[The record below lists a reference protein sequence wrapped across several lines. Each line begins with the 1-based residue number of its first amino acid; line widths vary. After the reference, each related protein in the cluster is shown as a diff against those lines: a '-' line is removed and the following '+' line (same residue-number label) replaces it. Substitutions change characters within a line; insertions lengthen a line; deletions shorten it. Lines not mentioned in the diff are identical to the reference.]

1 MQVLFQPFSKPKRCP
16 DSKHNPSSSALFPQ
30 PLHLKTIT
38 LNDSLRRLK
47 FACTVW
53 IMNQRVR
60 QILLLIIVGSL
71 LGLGVLAFL
80 RYQEVKRLRQSEAL
94 VNRASSPTA
103 DADLWARAVEKVKED
118 RGATGGA
125 ALQIPTQLR
134 HYEDRHWFLAT
145 QVAEVE
151 KFNVQTCQDFV
162 DLAGLLERGEL
173 VPLPA
178 VTENYI
184 LFGVGARAD
193 DGAFSRYVDEH
204 NIALYNETE
213 LRDAYVGFDSAR
225 LKLQS
230 EISGLQK
237 QLAALKKAERTKKSG
252 TQKELTARQQELQ
265 ANADEKALLD
275 RAYGQPGNRQAL
287 FQDYESLQA
296 VAKNFAGRAYDLSIS
311 NERYALKVAML
322 SSLRPQAL
330 RILDEV
336 AKAYHDKFDRPLPV
350 SSLVRPEQY
359 QHALRKVNRNAV
371 LIDTPPH
378 STGLAFDI
386 DYRYMSGEEQ
396 NFLMTE
402 LARLKDEGR
411 IEVIRE
417 RSANYHVFAFIEGKR
432 PGDELITAS
441 LEEAG
446 APVPEANHATKQP
459 TKVASKSRTPKKPNS
474 KARKQRI
481 R

>member
-1 MQVLFQPFSKPKRCP
+1 M
-16 DSKHNPSSSALFPQ
+16 
-30 PLHLKTIT
+30 
-38 LNDSLRRLK
+38 
-47 FACTVW
+47 
-53 IMNQRVR
+53 
-60 QILLLIIVGSL
+60 
-71 LGLGVLAFL
+71 GLGVLAFL
-80 RYQEVKRLRQSEAL
+80 RYQKVKRVRQYDYLA
-94 VNRASSPTA
+94 NRAGPQTT

-118 RGATGGA
+118 RGETRGA
-125 ALQIPTQLR
+125 AIEIPKQLR

-151 KFNVQTCQDFV
+151 KFNVQSCQDFV
-162 DLAGLLERGEL
+162 DLAAMLERGEL
-173 VPLPA
+173 VSLPA

-193 DGAFSRYVDEH
+193 DGAFSRYVDDH

-213 LRDAYVGFDSAR
+213 LRDAYVRLDSAR
-225 LKLQS
+225 LKLQA
-230 EISGLQK
+230 EISDLQK
-237 QLAALKKAERTKKSG
+237 RLTALQKSARTKRREL
-252 TQKELTARQQELQ
+252 QKELLARQQELQ
-265 ANADEKALLD
+265 AKTDEKALLD
-275 RAYGQPGNRQAL
+275 RAYGQPGSRHAL
-287 FQDYESLQA
+287 SQDYELLQA
-296 VAKNFAGRAYDLSIS
+296 LAKNFVGRAYNLDDS
-311 NERYALKVAML
+311 NDRLALKVSML
-322 SSLRPQAL
+322 SSTRPQAL
-330 RILDEV
+330 KILEEV
-336 AKAYHDKFDRPLPV
+336 AKAYHDQFSRPLPV

-359 QHALRKVNRNAV
+359 QHALSKVNRNAV

-396 NFLMTE
+396 NFLMRE

-417 RSANYHVFAFIEGKR
+417 RTANYHVFAFIDGKR

-446 APVPEANHATKQP
+446 APVQEAHHATKQP
-459 TKVASKSRTPKKPNS
+459 TKPAIKSRTVKKAKTNT
-474 KARKQRI
+474 KAKKRRI

>member
-1 MQVLFQPFSKPKRCP
+1 M
-16 DSKHNPSSSALFPQ
+16 N
-30 PLHLKTIT
+30 
-38 LNDSLRRLK
+38 RRL
-47 FACTVW
+47 
-53 IMNQRVR
+53 R
-60 QILLLIIVGSL
+60 QALLLIIVCSL

-80 RYQEVKRLRQSEAL
+80 RYREVSRLRLSEYLA
-94 VNRASSPTA
+94 NRAGPQTTSA
-103 DADLWARAVEKVKED
+103 ELWARAVEKVKED
-118 RGATGGA
+118 RGATGA
-125 ALQIPTQLR
+125 AAIEIPTQLR

-151 KFNVQTCQDFV
+151 KFNVRSCQDFV
-162 DLAGLLERGEL
+162 DLAGMLQRGEL

-193 DGAFSRYVDEH
+193 DGAFTRFVDEQ

-213 LRDAYVGFDSAR
+213 LRDAYTRLDSAR
-225 LKLQS
+225 LKLQVA
-230 EISGLQK
+230 ISDLQK
-237 QLAALKKAERTKKSG
+237 RLSALKKAERTKRKEVG
-252 TQKELTARQQELQ
+252 ELQKEITARQQELQ
-265 ANADEKALLD
+265 ANADDKALLD
-275 RAYGQPGNRQAL
+275 RAYGQQGSREALLQDYAALQAL
-287 FQDYESLQA
+287 A
-296 VAKNFAGRAYDLSIS
+296 RNFAARSYNLSDAS
-311 NERYALKVAML
+311 DRYALKVSML
-322 SSLRPQAL
+322 SAVRPQAL
-330 RILDEV
+330 KVLEEV
-336 AKAYHDKFDRPLPV
+336 AKAYHDKFARPLPV

-417 RSANYHVFAFIEGKR
+417 RNANYHVFAFVDGKR
-432 PGDELITAS
+432 PADELITAS

-446 APVPEANHATKQP
+446 APVEEANHATKQARKP
-459 TKVASKSRTPKKPNS
+459 AIKSRTVKKTKTSS
-474 KARKQRI
+474 KARKRRI
-481 R
+481 H